1 MKINDFRLNPVTKP
15 GDITSRTTCRAAIT
29 YSSAKNIP
37 RTISLIAKTLM
48 EVNGNEDSE
57 NFQNEISLYN
67 TALSE
72 IERLFETIGEKERFS
87 SR

>member
-15 GDITSRTTCRAAIT
+15 GDITSRTTCRATIT
-29 YSSAKNIP
+29 YSSAKNVP

-48 EVNGNEDSE
+48 EVNGNEE

-67 TALSE
+67 TALTE

>member
-1 MKINDFRLNPVTKP
+1 
-15 GDITSRTTCRAAIT
+15 
-29 YSSAKNIP
+29 
-37 RTISLIAKTLM
+37 M

-67 TALSE
+67 TALSD

-87 SR
+87 SK